1 MRGDTIY
8 KSLVKSY
15 INKLS
20 IDDLKTFANKNNIEY
35 TSDEL
40 ILIFNFIK
48 YNYNDLLDG
57 NIKVFSDIKNKINP
71 NLYKKLLDLYIEY
84 KNKYL

>member
-57 NIKVFSDIKNKINP
+57 NIKVFNDLKNNINP
-71 NLYKKLLDLYIEY
+71 VLYKKLLDLYIEY